1 MKISGYEVKTIFRDE
16 ITGNCFLQ
24 DTDTASAA
32 DFLHISKVLFDLGY
46 TSYTDENGRP
56 HFKKQD
62 TENKLTTFVVFDPY
76 LEV

>member
-1 MKISGYEVKTIFRDE
+1 MKITSYEVKTIFRDE

-24 DTDTASAA
+24 DTDTATTAE
-32 DFLHISKVLFDLGY
+32 FLHISEVLFKLGFSY
-46 TSYTDENGRP
+46 YTDEDERP